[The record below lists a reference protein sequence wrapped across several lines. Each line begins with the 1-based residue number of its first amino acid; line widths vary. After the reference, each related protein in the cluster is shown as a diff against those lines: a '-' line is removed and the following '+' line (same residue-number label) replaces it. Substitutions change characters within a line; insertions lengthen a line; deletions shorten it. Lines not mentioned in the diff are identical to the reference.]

1 MQRIVIVPRRTS
13 PVKQDLFPSVSAAF
27 EHFRQTGESVF
38 ESTPSNSYDFGD
50 GVDIKHANLEDVPR
64 DTTLVEAFL
73 LNHGEKS
80 RQELNKDGNMK
91 SSGEINTT
99 SEVVD
104 NQSVTDNSQS
114 S

>member
-1 MQRIVIVPRRTS
+1 MHRIVIVPRRTS

-80 RQELNKDGNMK
+80 RQELNKDENITNNN
-91 SSGEINTT
+91 SDNVETPVVNET
-99 SEVVD
+99 S
-104 NQSVTDNSQS
+104 
-114 S
+114 

>member
-80 RQELNKDGNMK
+80 RQELNKDEN
-91 SSGEINTT
+91 STNNNNSEIVENQVVNETT
-99 SEVVD
+99 S
-104 NQSVTDNSQS
+104 
-114 S
+114 